1 MGFYKKLKDNESTN
15 FSDEDRRIEEDYQKL
30 FPKIARDFICRKDVE
45 KMFGNIIAILEEEGE
60 NQIRSATPIRH
71 ALLLAR
77 EYRLNLKRPIN
88 NRKSYRDIDELSK

>member
-15 FSDEDRRIEEDYQKL
+15 FSDEDRRIEEEYQKL

-45 KMFGNIIAILEEEGE
+45 KMFGNIIALLEQE
-60 NQIRSATPIRH
+60 NEIRPATPVRH

-88 NRKSYRDIDELSK
+88 DRKSYRDIDELSK